1 MNMPAHRLNSSIT
14 VATLLQGLAEAP
26 EIAISGIASDTR
38 DVGEGFLFLACRGE
52 RSHGLEYAAQ
62 AIDAGA
68 AAVAYDASTAGSI
81 PEIDAPLIPVDALR
95 SRLGEIANRFYDH
108 PSRSVKVLGITGT
121 NGKTT

>member
-38 DVGEGFLFLACRGE
+38 DGE
-52 RSHGLEYAAQ
+52 RSHGLEYAVQ

-95 SRLGEIANRFYDH
+95 SRLGHHGHER
-108 PSRSVKVLGITGT
+108 
-121 NGKTT
+121 